1 MCTLVILRRPGH
13 DWPVLIAANRD
24 ERADRPWRV
33 PGRHWPDRPDAVAG
47 MDELAGGSWLG
58 LNDHGVAAGI
68 LNRPDSLGPDPR
80 LRSRGELVL
89 EALDHADAVAA
100 AGALSS
106 LDGHAY
112 RSFNLVV
119 ADNRDAYWLRGFGA
133 DGDRRVAVREIGEGL
148 SMVTAHDPNDTSGS
162 ARIALYLPLFRDAA
176 APDPASGDWSSWTEL
191 LAARESLPGAGPGEA
206 MTVVTDSPF
215 GTLSSALIGLAAGHV
230 DGGRAVFRFAAG
242 RPGEVPYRPVE

>member
-24 ERADRPWRV
+24 ESAERPWR
-33 PGRHWPDRPDAVAG
+33 PPARHWPDRPEVVAG
-47 MDELAGGSWLG
+47 MDELAGGTWLG
-58 LNDHGVAAGI
+58 LNDHGVVAGV

-100 AGALSS
+100 AAALAAI
-106 LDGHAY
+106 DGRSY

-133 DGDRRVAVREIGEGL
+133 DRGGRVALQEIGEGL
-148 SMVTAHDPNDTSGS
+148 SMVTAHDLNDSAGS
-162 ARIALYLPLFRDAA
+162 ARTSLYLPLFRDAA
-176 APDPASGDWSSWTEL
+176 APDPASGDWTSWIEL
-191 LAARESLPGAGPGEA
+191 LAGRESLPGAGPGEA
-206 MTVVTDSPF
+206 MTVVTGTPF
-215 GTLSSALIGLAAGHV
+215 GTLSGSLIGLAGAHAEGA
-230 DGGRAVFRFAAG
+230 RAVFLFAEG
-242 RPGEVPYRPVE
+242 RPGEAPFRPVE